1 MQSIYVGNLPYDATD
16 VDLKSRFEQYG
27 RVSRVDLMTDPLT
40 GRSRGFGFVRM
51 PSWEDAEEAIARLNG
66 SDLRGRKLRVDCASG
81 QKPSQSLVPTGG
93 KGSNLLDRVLGEE
106 KVPAD
111 RRWN

>member
-16 VDLKSRFEQYG
+16 FDLKSRFERYG

-66 SDLRGRKLRVDCASG
+66 TDFHGRKLRVDSANS
-81 QKPSQSLVPTGG
+81 QKPSEPQPVGLER
-93 KGSNLLDRVLGEE
+93 SNLLDRVLGEE
-106 KVPAD
+106 KIPAN

>member
-66 SDLRGRKLRVDCASG
+66 SDLRGRKMRVDCASG
-81 QKPSQSLVPTGG
+81 QKTSPSQPSVAKGPT
-93 KGSNLLDRVLGEE
+93 LLDRVLGEE